1 MNSNQA
7 QDHDFRLKGKIK
19 DYEKTLIKF
28 FIDIG
33 KNKDTPSKV
42 QEIFGYLIIH
52 NKLTQSNLKELTGY
66 STGTISST
74 LGNLMKLGV
83 VQKERIVLSNKY
95 QYSLTGDL
103 PQLIE
108 RTSEVSH
115 EHFTIISKFLG
126 NKLNELDEYRDKEGY
141 TNLHTQINVLL
152 GGFNKVLK
160 IASSMTEAFSE
171 DK

>member
-7 QDHDFRLKGKIK
+7 QGHDFRFKGKIK

-33 KNKDTPSKV
+33 KNKDAPSKV
-42 QEIFGYLIIH
+42 QEILGYLMIH

-74 LGNLMKLGV
+74 LSNLVMLGV
-83 VQKERIVLSNKY
+83 VKKERIAMSNKY
-95 QYSLTGDL
+95 QYLLTGNL
-103 PQLIE
+103 PQIIE
-108 RTSEVSH
+108 RTSEVSS
-115 EHFTIISKFLG
+115 EHFTIISKFLDD
-126 NKLNELDEYRDKEGY
+126 KLNELDEFRNKEGY
-141 TNLHTQINVLL
+141 INLHTQINVLL

-160 IASSMTEAFSE
+160 IAYSMSETFSE
-171 DK
+171 E